1 MHNKHLKNCNP
12 ELVSGTPVLAGQ
24 YKILEFNSI
33 DSTNTYCLKHF
44 DNLKDKTAVSALEQT
59 AGRGRFT
66 RTWVSDNYENIY
78 LSFVL
83 KPQNLKHIENLTQYL
98 SVITTKVIETY
109 GVEAEIKYPND
120 VLVNGKKV
128 CGILCESSL
137 KKNVIQGVVL
147 GIGVNLNMPQE
158 ILDSIDRP
166 ATSLNIETGQPI
178 NRQEFLNALVTEFF
192 KNYNSAIEHG
202 FCAFKEDYLKRIKFL
217 GKTVWIQQRDG
228 APKEEYTA
236 LKIDDKG
243 NLIVKT
249 YNNEQKTILSGD
261 LIL

>member
-1 MHNKHLKNCNP
+1 MHNKIITFDK
-12 ELVSGTPVLAGQ
+12 
-24 YKILEFNSI
+24 I
-33 DSTNTYCLKHF
+33 DSTNTYCLNHF
-44 DNLKDKTAVSALEQT
+44 EDIKDKTAITALEQT

-66 RTWVSDNYENIY
+66 RTWVSGNFENIY

-83 KPQNLKHIENLTQYL
+83 KPQNLKHIANLTQYL
-98 SVITTKVIETY
+98 SVITAKVIESY

-120 VLVNGKKV
+120 VLVNGKKI

-158 ILDSIDRP
+158 VLDSIDRP
-166 ATSLNIETGQPI
+166 AASLNIAAGHKI
-178 NRQEFLNALVTEFF
+178 DRQEFLNKLVTEFF
-192 KNYNSAIEHG
+192 KEYNSAIEHG
-202 FCAFKEDYLKRIKFL
+202 FCGFKENYLKRIKFL

-236 LKIDDKG
+236 LNIDDNG
-243 NLIVKT
+243 NLVVQTQKG
-249 YNNEQKTILSGD
+249 EQKAIFSGD

>member
-1 MHNKHLKNCNP
+1 MHNKHLKICHP
-12 ELVSGTPVLAGQ
+12 ELVSESPALAGQ

-44 DNLKDKTAVSALEQT
+44 EDIKDKTAITALEQT

-66 RTWVSDNYENIY
+66 RTWVSGNFENIY

-83 KPQNLKHIENLTQYL
+83 KPHNLKYIANLTQYL
-98 SVITTKVIETY
+98 SVATAKIIESY
-109 GVEAEIKYPND
+109 GVETEIKYPND
-120 VLVNGKKV
+120 VLVNGKKI

-166 ATSLNIETGQPI
+166 ATSLNIVTGHKI
-178 NRQEFLNALVTEFF
+178 DRKKFLNSLITEFF
-192 KNYNSAIEHG
+192 KEYDSVIEHG
-202 FCAFKEDYLKRIKFL
+202 FCGFKEDYLKRIKFL
-217 GKTVWIQQRDG
+217 GKTVWVQQRDG
-228 APKEEYTA
+228 APKEKYTA
-236 LKIDDKG
+236 LNIDDNG
-243 NLIVKT
+243 NLVVQT
-249 YNNEQKTILSGD
+249 QNDEQKAIFSGD
-261 LIL
+261 LIM